1 MISAIIATVED
12 AHQRTEGRAFFTPN
26 EKPLLQSLLQSVL
39 ATAVDEVI
47 CVSRDL
53 ARARRD
59 VNLADRRLFWIWSP
73 AGVREQSSLL
83 ITGLWASHSKS
94 DGVMFVSTDQPLLDK
109 QVLDALLTEFNAGV
123 AWIVAATVGGE
134 PRAPILF
141 RRNLYPQ
148 LLTLK
153 GNDTGQSLI
162 KRHPLNTALVESGQ
176 PAGAQR
182 RRSAKLAHLK
192 ERV

>member
-26 EKPLLQSLLQSVL
+26 EKPLLQLLLQSVL

-59 VNLADRRLFWIWSP
+59 VNLADRRLFWMWSP

-134 PRAPILF
+134 PRAAILF

>member
-1 MISAIIATVED
+1 
-12 AHQRTEGRAFFTPN
+12 
-26 EKPLLQSLLQSVL
+26 
-39 ATAVDEVI
+39 
-47 CVSRDL
+47 
-53 ARARRD
+53 
-59 VNLADRRLFWIWSP
+59 
-73 AGVREQSSLL
+73 VREQSSLL

-94 DGVMFVSTDQPLLDK
+94 DGVMFVSADQPLLDK
-109 QVLDALLTEFNAGV
+109 QVLEALLTEFNAGV
-123 AWIVAATVGGE
+123 AWIVAATVDGE

-182 RRSAKLAHLK
+182 RRRAKVARLK

>member
-12 AHQRTEGRAFFTPN
+12 ASQRTENGAFFAPSETPR
-26 EKPLLQSLLQSVL
+26 LQSLLQSVL

-94 DGVMFVSTDQPLLDK
+94 DGVMFVSADQPPDK
-109 QVLDALLTEFNAGV
+109 QVLEALLTEFNAGV
-123 AWIVAATVGGE
+123 AWIVAATVDGE

-141 RRNLYPQ
+141 RRILYPQ

-182 RRSAKLAHLK
+182 RRRAKVARLK

>member
-12 AHQRTEGRAFFTPN
+12 ASQRTENGAFFAPSET
-26 EKPLLQSLLQSVL
+26 PLLQSLLQSVL

-94 DGVMFVSTDQPLLDK
+94 DGVMFVSADQPPDK
-109 QVLDALLTEFNAGV
+109 QVLEALLTEFNAGV
-123 AWIVAATVGGE
+123 AWIVAATVDGE

-176 PAGAQR
+176 PTGAQR
-182 RRSAKLAHLK
+182 HRRAKVARLK